1 MEHTHDTTQPDFMPP
16 AAEGP
21 IAQVHEGMN
30 VIDASGDKIGTVE
43 MIKMG
48 DPQAATIDSDVPTG
62 NWPGP
67 GYRRFFSWDAE
78 PDLPEPI
85 AARLMRTG
93 FIKID
98 AKGLFA
104 RDRYVSADRI
114 ASVSNDTVR
123 LTVNK
128 DDLAKEE

>member
-1 MEHTHDTTQPDFMPP
+1 MEHADQIQPDFLPQSGQ
-16 AAEGP
+16 GP
-21 IAQVHEGMN
+21 IEQVHEGMD

-48 DPQAATIDSDVPTG
+48 DHQAATVDSDVPTE

-67 GYRRFFSWDAE
+67 GYRRFFAWNTE
-78 PDLPEPI
+78 PDLPPAI
-85 AARLMRTG
+85 ATRLMRTG

-104 RDRYVSADRI
+104 KDRYVSADRI
-114 ASVSNDTVR
+114 SSVSNDTVR

-128 DDLAKEE
+128 DDLAKES

>member
-1 MEHTHDTTQPDFMPP
+1 MEHTHDTTHPDFMPP
-16 AAEGP
+16 AADGP
-21 IAQVHEGMN
+21 IAQVREGMD

-48 DPQAATIDSDVPTG
+48 DPQAATVDSDVPTE

-67 GYRRFFSWDAE
+67 GYRRFFAWNTE
-78 PDLPEPI
+78 PDLPPAI
-85 AARLMRTG
+85 ATRLMRTG

-104 RDRYVSADRI
+104 KDRYVAADRI
-114 ASVSNDTVR
+114 ASVSNDAVR